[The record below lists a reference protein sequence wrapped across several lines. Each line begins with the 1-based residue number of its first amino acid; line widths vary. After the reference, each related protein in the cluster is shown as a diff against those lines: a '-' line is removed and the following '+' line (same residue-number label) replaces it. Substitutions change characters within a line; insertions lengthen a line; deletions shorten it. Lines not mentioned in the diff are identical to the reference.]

1 MSAHITKG
9 ITLGEC
15 PACRKTIHGD
25 VLFDVTLP
33 EDFTVQGRDAATVEA
48 TLTAVGCRV
57 NHDCIPR
64 NTRGADRVG

>member
-1 MSAHITKG
+1 MPVRTTKG

-15 PACRKTIHGD
+15 PACRKTIHAD

-57 NHDCIPR
+57 NHDCIPKV
-64 NTRGADRVG
+64 TRGAGRVG